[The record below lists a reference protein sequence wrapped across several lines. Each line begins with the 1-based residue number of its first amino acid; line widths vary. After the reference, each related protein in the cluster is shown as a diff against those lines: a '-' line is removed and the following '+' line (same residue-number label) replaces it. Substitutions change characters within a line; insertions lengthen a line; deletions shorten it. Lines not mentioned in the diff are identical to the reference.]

1 MALASKKL
9 NDEIH
14 KNKHQMQSISHL
26 MNTIAYKISE
36 HKQKDGTFYFSTT
49 ELKYAHNQIPLHI
62 DTQKHCN
69 FKLLGGSATGTNRF
83 INGFYGLTEMPAKF
97 QKAVDFTLT
106 NIHSTHGF
114 LDGIIRLTKG
124 SLKLNATKLCK
135 ILKRQNEENIAISIS
150 KCELAS
156 AEII

>member
-9 NDEIH
+9 NEAIH
-14 KNKHQMQSISHL
+14 KNKHQMQSINHL

-36 HKQKDGTFYFSTT
+36 HKQKDGMFYFSTT

-62 DTQKHCN
+62 DRQKHCN

-83 INGFYGLTEMPAKF
+83 INGFYGLTEMPALF
-97 QKAVDFTLT
+97 QKAIDFTLT
-106 NIHSTHGF
+106 FIHTTHGF
-114 LDGIIRLTKG
+114 LDCIIRITKG
-124 SLKLNATKLCK
+124 SSKLNATKLCK
-135 ILKRQNEENIAISIS
+135 VLKRPNEENIAIGIN

-156 AEII
+156 VEII